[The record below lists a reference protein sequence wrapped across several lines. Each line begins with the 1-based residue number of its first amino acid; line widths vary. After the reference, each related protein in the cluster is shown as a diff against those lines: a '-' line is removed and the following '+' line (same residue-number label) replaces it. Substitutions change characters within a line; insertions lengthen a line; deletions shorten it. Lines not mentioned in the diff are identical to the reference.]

1 MQCLGRAFDKTSHW
15 IPVNPVPETTPHN
28 QKRTLTLAA
37 LALTALLCICGA
49 LAYTV
54 STAPADNV
62 IGFGSVKVRVCE
74 YALDAQ
80 GREVPFEPDE
90 RGEYPETKAT
100 SDDISRIV
108 RFQNAGAQSEYVR
121 ARLSMK
127 AVAPDETSSDASG
140 NVVFGV
146 HNGEGAAWVDGGDGW
161 YYYRGNAAH
170 GGQLEPG
177 AATENL
183 MDSLRF
189 TGDFHDAARGGRYKL
204 QIEAQAVQAKNQN
217 TDDAFLDVL
226 DVAGWPEAR

>member
-1 MQCLGRAFDKTSHW
+1 MPGPGLRQTSHW

-37 LALTALLCICGA
+37 LALAALLCICGT

-54 STAPADNV
+54 RTAPADNV
-62 IGFGSVKVRVCE
+62 ISFGSVKVRVCE
-74 YALDAQ
+74 YTLDGQ
-80 GREVPFEPDE
+80 GREVLFKPDA

-100 SDDISRIV
+100 SDGVSRIV
-108 RFQNAGAQSEYVR
+108 RLQNAGTQSEYVR

-127 AVAPDETSSDASG
+127 AVAPDGSSSDASG
-140 NVVFGV
+140 NVVFNV
-146 HNGEGAAWVDGGDGW
+146 HDGAGAAWVDGGDGW
-161 YYYRGNAAH
+161 YYYRGNAAD

-177 AATENL
+177 TATENL

-204 QIEAQAVQAKNQN
+204 EIEAQAVQAKNQN
-217 TDDAFLDVL
+217 TDDAALDVL

>member
-1 MQCLGRAFDKTSHW
+1 MQE
-15 IPVNPVPETTPHN
+15 ITPHN

-49 LAYTV
+49 IAYTV
-54 STAPADNV
+54 GTVPADNV
-62 IGFGSVKVRVCE
+62 LSFGSVKVRVCE
-74 YALDAQ
+74 YTLDSQ
-80 GREVPFEPDE
+80 GREAPFEPDA
-90 RGEYPETKAT
+90 RGEYPETKVS
-100 SDDISRIV
+100 SDGVSRIV
-108 RFQNAGAQSEYVR
+108 RLQNAGVQPEYVR

-127 AVAPDETSSDASG
+127 AVASDGSSSDASG
-140 NVVFGV
+140 NVVFYV
-146 HNGEGAAWVDGGDGW
+146 HDGAGAAWVDGGDGW
-161 YYYRGNAAH
+161 YYYRGNAAG

-204 QIEAQAVQAKNQN
+204 QIEAQAVQAKNQDTN
-217 TDDAFLDVL
+217 NAALDVL

>member
-1 MQCLGRAFDKTSHW
+1 MQE
-15 IPVNPVPETTPHN
+15 ITTHN

-49 LAYTV
+49 IAYTV
-54 STAPADNV
+54 GTVPADNV
-62 IGFGSVKVRVCE
+62 LSFGSVKVRVCE
-74 YALDAQ
+74 YTLDSQ
-80 GREVPFEPDE
+80 GREVPFEPDA
-90 RGEYPETKAT
+90 RGEYPETKVS
-100 SDDISRIV
+100 SDGVSRIV
-108 RFQNAGAQSEYVR
+108 RLQNAGVQPEYVR

-127 AVAPDETSSDASG
+127 AVASDGSSSDASG
-140 NVVFGV
+140 NVVFYV
-146 HNGEGAAWVDGGDGW
+146 HDGAGAAWVDGGDGW
-161 YYYRGNAAH
+161 YYYRGNAAG

-204 QIEAQAVQAKNQN
+204 QIEAQAVQAKNQDTN
-217 TDDAFLDVL
+217 NAALDVL